1 MRKSVYVV
9 VATGLDDHRL
19 HSGQFDNV
27 DPWSG
32 TSEMAF
38 VANTKGTSKLSFAE
52 MRTHPYFCLKIPPLE
67 NLQGQLG
74 KP

>member
-1 MRKSVYVV
+1 MIIDC
-9 VATGLDDHRL
+9 T
-19 HSGQFDNV
+19 SGQFDNV

-52 MRTHPYFCLKIPPLE
+52 DEDTPVSA
-67 NLQGQLG
+67 
-74 KP
+74 